1 MLRFLHAAD
10 LHLDSPLRGLA
21 RYEGAPVEAMQR
33 ALRGAVE
40 NLVRLAIERQVSLVV
55 IAGDVYDGDCR
66 DFNTPLFFSAQ
77 MQRLAAEK
85 IPVVL
90 ISGNHDA
97 ANKMTRSLRLPE
109 NCRVLSP
116 DAAETQ
122 VYEDLGIA
130 VHGQGFARGDVY
142 ENLAAGYP
150 AAIGGLY
157 NVGLLHTSA
166 AGGEGHA
173 PYAPCSLDDLRAKQ
187 YDYWALGHIH
197 KRQTLIE
204 DPFVVFPG
212 NIQGRDIGETG
223 PKGCVI
229 VEVDSAHNTRVEFC
243 PLGEIRW
250 EHLSVDLAAAENEAV
265 DNEDDV
271 LALVRQG
278 FVDCRRLGDGRPLAV
293 RVTLT
298 GPTAMHERLAVD
310 WQRIVQEVRNQANQA
325 GDGELWVEK
334 VVQRTKPFSAP
345 DEAAMDGP
353 LGELLSLIADLQ
365 ADDAALAELAAEI
378 PELRPGG
385 PLSEYL
391 PRDGAW
397 LPEALAAVEPL
408 LVGHLTGEEA
418 RR

>member
-40 NLVRLAIERQVSLVV
+40 NLVCLAIERRVSLVV

-97 ANKMTRSLRLPE
+97 ANKMTRSLRLPD

-122 VYEDLGIA
+122 VYDDLGIA

-157 NVGLLHTSA
+157 NIGLLHTSA
-166 AGGEGHA
+166 AGGEGHE

-243 PLGEIRW
+243 PLDEIRW

-334 VVQRTKPFSAP
+334 VVLRTKPFSAP

-397 LPEALAAVEPL
+397 LPEALADVEPL